1 MAFMDVMAGFGIV
14 GIILGLIFAVLV
26 IFAFVFWILMLINC
40 IKRKFKSDTEK
51 VIWILVIIFAHI
63 LGALIYYF
71 VVKRKNR
78 K

>member
-1 MAFMDVMAGFGIV
+1 MDVMAGFGIV